1 MRARAR
7 RPHLVP
13 TCHAIDGRSMK
24 KLKLHLDDLQIDS
37 FQTTPAEKPK
47 GTVFG
52 EQCTC
57 YTQCTCPGCPTC
69 DASCNG
75 TCDATCPNTCF
86 TCELSCRPSCLGTCD
101 YFNPSCVYTNCFS
114 RGVSPEFCM

>member
-1 MRARAR
+1 MQ
-7 RPHLVP
+7 
-13 TCHAIDGRSMK
+13 T
-24 KLKLHLDDLQIDS
+24 KLKLNLEDLTVDS
-37 FQTTPAEKPK
+37 FDTTRPANKQ

-75 TCDATCPNTCF
+75 TCGGTCANTCDDNTCVNCSDDTELCSPF
-86 TCELSCRPSCLGTCD
+86 TYGAECPSRTCNVCNTFLDTSCC
-101 YFNPSCVYTNCFS
+101 
-114 RGVSPEFCM
+114 